1 MPALYLLWLE
11 DRPEDITALINSA
24 KQKFDQ
30 VIVRRNLQPV
40 KDDLEKYTKDAS
52 EISVCGIVID
62 VMLEHVKSL
71 GSVGF
76 ENVKTPGGFTAGLEF
91 IKYVITSKFPGI
103 PICLLTI
110 IDEHRAKELFKGKV
124 GPDTEIKVVEKF
136 SGNWQEQMEKWFDT
150 IIKQAKGGNHE

>member
-11 DRPEDITALINSA
+11 DRPEDITDLINSA

-30 VIVRRNLQPV
+30 VIVRRNLQPLQ
-40 KDDLEKYTKDAS
+40 DDLEKYTKEDS

-62 VMLEHVKSL
+62 VMLEHIKGL

-91 IKYVITSKFPGI
+91 IKHIIWPKFPDI

-110 IDEHRAKELFKGKV
+110 IDDHRAKELVQGEV